1 MEHRKYKRVEIHSN
15 ITGRMVLTSQIRIVD
30 LSMTGIRFS
39 SMRRVNTNNCYRV
52 RLAKDD
58 VRVEVRGTVVR
69 STLKNAIVEGRQM
82 PVYEVAMNFD
92 ALSREQAA
100 SLQDLIEK
108 LEHE

>member
-15 ITGRMVLTSQIRIVD
+15 ISGRMVLTSHIRIAD
-30 LSMTGIRFS
+30 LSLNGIRFS
-39 SMRRVNTNNCYRV
+39 CMRRVNTNSCYRL

-69 STLKNAIVEGRQM
+69 STMKNAIVSGQQM

-92 ALSREQAA
+92 ALSGEQAA
-100 SLQDLIEK
+100 SLQHIIEK
-108 LEHE
+108 LAHE